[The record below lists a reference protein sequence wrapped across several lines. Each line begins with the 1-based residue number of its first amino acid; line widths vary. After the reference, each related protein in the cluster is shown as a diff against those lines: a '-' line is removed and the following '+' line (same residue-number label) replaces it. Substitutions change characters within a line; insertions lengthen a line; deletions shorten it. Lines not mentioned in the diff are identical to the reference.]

1 LDFRL
6 SFQALDVNA
15 RGLFA
20 LYAGSS
26 TWYLRISG
34 GPPAGIPYTRRSAM
48 KRTVLRMMDEAASSW
63 GSDPYVLKKEASGWL
78 PFSFSQAREKSREF
92 GSWLIS
98 KGYGKGDRLAI
109 LAEGSPEWVMAESGM
124 LCAACVSVP
133 LSIKLL
139 AEEIPFRLD
148 HSETKAIVTT
158 KNQLEKVLGSF
169 ASIENGNIAL
179 IYLDGDLDYARA
191 IAEKRG
197 IASTRIFG
205 FAEACAEGR
214 ASLEASGSN
223 LGARLDA
230 IAAEAEEDDPVTICY
245 TSGTTGN
252 PKGIVLTHLNYWTNC
267 HDAVA
272 LFDGPYHF
280 KTLLILPCDHS
291 FAHTVGLYTA
301 LVCGISLYFVDSR
314 GGGMAT
320 LRNIPI
326 NLRESNPT
334 FVFTVPA
341 LSGNFMKKIVAGIEE
356 KGGFIEKLFKAG
368 IAAGIAYNGDG
379 YNKPPFGVRLKAFL
393 PHRVAKLLI
402 FDKIKRMIFGNRIRF
417 CVGGGALL
425 DVKQQ
430 EFFAAFGCPVF
441 QGYGLTEAAP
451 IISSNAGGKGK
462 HKFGTSGLVAPSVEC
477 RILRADGSLAAVGE
491 NGEIVIRGGNVMKE
505 YYKNPEATAEALKEG
520 WLYTGDLAHYDED
533 GFLVVVG
540 REKALLIAEDGEK
553 YSPEE
558 IEEAV
563 TFSTEVID
571 QIMAWCEQRKYVTAI
586 VSLDAGKV
594 DRIVKAEG
602 IASASALLERLKL
615 EFNRYRDDPKTKKVQ
630 AAWCPAVFQIV
641 TTPFNDKDGT
651 VNSTMK
657 IVRRRIAKVYGEL
670 IEYSYTPEGSTT
682 LNDRNLAALRQLFR
696 LE

>member
-1 LDFRL
+1 
-6 SFQALDVNA
+6 
-15 RGLFA
+15 
-20 LYAGSS
+20 
-26 TWYLRISG
+26 
-34 GPPAGIPYTRRSAM
+34 
-48 KRTVLRMMDEAASSW
+48 MMDEAASSW
-63 GSDPYVLKKEASGWL
+63 GSDPYVLKKGASGWMA
-78 PFSFSQAREKSREF
+78 FSFIQARARSREF
-92 GSWLIS
+92 AAWLLA
-98 KGYGKGDRLAI
+98 KGYQKGDRLAI

-148 HSETKAIVTT
+148 HSEAKAICTT
-158 KNQLEKVLGSF
+158 KNQLEKILGSF
-169 ASIENGNIAL
+169 ASIASKSIVL
-179 IYLDGDLDYARA
+179 VYLDDDAAYAREVA
-191 IAEKRG
+191 AKHGVGADRVVG
-197 IASTRIFG
+197 FG
-205 FAEACAEGR
+205 EACAEGA
-214 ASLEASGSN
+214 ASLATLNSKMA
-223 LGARLDA
+223 ARLDA

-252 PKGIVLTHLNYWTNC
+252 PKGIILTHLNYWTNC
-267 HDAVA
+267 HDAVE

-314 GGGMAT
+314 GGGIAT

-341 LSGNFMKKIVAGIEE
+341 LSGNFMKKIIAGVED

-379 YNKPPFGVRLKAFL
+379 FNKPPFGVRLKAFF
-393 PHRVAKLLI
+393 PHRIAKLLI
-402 FDKIKRMIFGNRIRF
+402 FNKIKKMIFGTRIRF

-430 EFFAAFGCPVF
+430 EFFAAFGCPVY

-451 IISSNAGGKGK
+451 IISSNASGKGK

-477 RILRADGSLAAVGE
+477 RLLREDGTEAAVGE
-491 NGEIVIRGGNVMKE
+491 NAEIVIRGGNVMKG
-505 YYKNPEATAEALKEG
+505 YYKNPEATAKALRDG
-520 WLYTGDLAHYDED
+520 WLYTGDLAHWDED

-563 TFSTEVID
+563 TFSTDVID
-571 QIMAWCEQRKYVTAI
+571 QIMAWCEQRKYVTAL
-586 VSLDAGKV
+586 VTLDSEKV
-594 DRIVKAEG
+594 GRIVKADG
-602 IASASALLERLKL
+602 IQSADALLERLRL
-615 EFNRYRDDPKTKKVQ
+615 EFNSYRDDPKAKKVQ
-630 AAWCPAVFQIV
+630 ATWMPAVFQIV
-641 TTPFNDKDGT
+641 PTPFSDKDGT

-657 IVRRRIAKVYGEL
+657 IVRHRIAAVHADL

-682 LNDRNLAALRQLFR
+682 INERNLAALRSMFSLK
-696 LE
+696 

>member
-1 LDFRL
+1 
-6 SFQALDVNA
+6 
-15 RGLFA
+15 
-20 LYAGSS
+20 
-26 TWYLRISG
+26 
-34 GPPAGIPYTRRSAM
+34 M
-48 KRTVLRMMDEAASSW
+48 KRTVLRMMDEAASAW
-63 GSDPYVLKKEASGWL
+63 GSDPYVLKKNGSGWIA
-78 PFSFSQAREKSREF
+78 FGFEQARSRSREF
-92 GSWLIS
+92 ASYLVS
-98 KGYGKGDRLAI
+98 KGYEKGDRLAI

-148 HSETKAIVTT
+148 HSEAKAICTT
-158 KNQLEKVLGSF
+158 KNQLEKILGSF
-169 ASIENGNIAL
+169 ASITSKSIVL
-179 IYLDGDLDYARA
+179 VYLDEDPAYARE
-191 IAEKRG
+191 IAAKYGVAGDRVV
-197 IASTRIFG
+197 G
-205 FAEACAEGR
+205 FNQACELGR
-214 ASLEASGSN
+214 AGLEAPASE
-223 LGARLDA
+223 LAARLDA
-230 IAAEAEEDDPVTICY
+230 IAREAEEDDPVTICY

-314 GGGMAT
+314 GGGIST

-326 NLRESNPT
+326 NLRESNST
-334 FVFTVPA
+334 FLFTVPA

-368 IAAGIAYNGDG
+368 IAAGVAYYGDG
-379 YNKPPFGVRLKAFL
+379 YNKPPLRVRAKAFF
-393 PHRVAKLLI
+393 PHRIAKLLI
-402 FDKIKRMIFGNRIRF
+402 FDKVKRMIFGKRIRF

-430 EFFAAFGCPVF
+430 EFFAAFGCPVY

-451 IISSNAGGKGK
+451 IISSNASGKGK

-477 RILRADGSLAAVGE
+477 RLLREDGTEAAVGE
-491 NGEIVIRGGNVMKE
+491 NAEIVIRGGNVMKG
-505 YYKNPEATAEALKEG
+505 YYKNPEATAMALRGG
-520 WLYTGDLAHYDED
+520 WLYTGDLAHRDED

-563 TFSTEVID
+563 TFSTDYID
-571 QIMAWCEQRKYVTAI
+571 QIMVWCEQRKYVTAL
-586 VSLDAGKV
+586 VSLDRDKV
-594 DRIVKAEG
+594 ARLIKADG
-602 IASASALLERLKL
+602 ILAAAALLERLRL
-615 EFNRYRDDPKTKKVQ
+615 EFNNFRDDPKAKKVQ
-630 AAWCPAVFQIV
+630 SAWMPAVFQIV
-641 TTPFNDKDGT
+641 SAPFSDRDGT

-657 IVRRRIAKVYGEL
+657 IVRHRIAAVYADL
-670 IEYSYTPEGSTT
+670 VEYSYSPEGSKTI
-682 LNDRNLAALRQLFR
+682 NDRNLETLRKLFD
-696 LE
+696 LK

>member
-1 LDFRL
+1 
-6 SFQALDVNA
+6 
-15 RGLFA
+15 
-20 LYAGSS
+20 
-26 TWYLRISG
+26 
-34 GPPAGIPYTRRSAM
+34 M
-48 KRTVLRMMDEAASSW
+48 KRTVLRMIDEAASTW
-63 GSDPYVLKKEASGWL
+63 GSDPYVLKKDTSGWAA
-78 PFSFSQAREKSREF
+78 FSFMQARTRSREF
-92 GSWLIS
+92 GSWLLL
-98 KGYGKGDRLAI
+98 KGYEKGDRLAI

-148 HSETKAIVTT
+148 HSEAKAICTT

-169 ASIENGNIAL
+169 ASLANKSIVL
-179 IYLDGDLDYARA
+179 VYLDDDPGYARELA
-191 IAEKRG
+191 ANFNV
-197 IASTRIFG
+197 SSDRIVGFG
-205 FAEACAEGR
+205 EACSEGR
-214 ASLEASGSN
+214 AVLEAPNSR
-223 LGARLDA
+223 LAARLDA
-230 IAAEAEEDDPVTICY
+230 IVAGAEEDDPATICY

-252 PKGIVLTHLNYWTNC
+252 PKGIILTHLNYWTNC
-267 HDAVA
+267 HDAVE

-314 GGGMAT
+314 GGGIAT

-341 LSGNFMKKIVAGIEE
+341 LSGNFMKKIVAGVEE
-356 KGGFIEKLFKAG
+356 KGGIIERLFKSG

-379 YNKPPFGVRLKAFL
+379 YNKPPLGVRAKAFF
-393 PHRVAKLLI
+393 PYKIAKLLV
-402 FDKIKRMIFGNRIRF
+402 FNKIKKMVFGNRIRF

-430 EFFAAFGCPVF
+430 EFFAAFGCPVY

-451 IISSNAGGKGK
+451 IISSNASGKGK

-477 RILRADGSLAAVGE
+477 RLLREDGSEAAVGE
-491 NGEIVIRGGNVMKE
+491 NAEIVIRGGNVMKG
-505 YYKNPEATAEALKEG
+505 YYKNPEATAQALRDG
-520 WLYTGDLAHYDED
+520 WLYTGDLAHWDED

-563 TFSTEVID
+563 TFSTDVID
-571 QIMAWCEQRKYVTAI
+571 QIMAWCEQKKYVTAL
-586 VSLDAGKV
+586 VTLDVGKV
-594 DRIVKAEG
+594 ERLIKTDG
-602 IASASALLERLKL
+602 ILSADALLERLRL
-615 EFNRYRDDPKTKKVQ
+615 EFNNFRDDPKAKKVQ
-630 AAWCPAVFQIV
+630 AAWMPTVFQIV
-641 TTPFNDKDGT
+641 SAAFSDKDGT

-657 IVRRRIAKVYGEL
+657 IVRHRIAKIHADL
-670 IEYSYTPEGSTT
+670 IEYSYTAEGAKTI
-682 LNDRNLAALRQLFR
+682 NDRNLATLRQMFNLK
-696 LE
+696 